1 VAPRLA
7 LLLIALPFAATAGQD
22 ITSKTGTFCWPMH
35 YAGVIAGT
43 SRDKH
48 VVRLLGKGA
57 HRPKESQGV
66 RYFIDPGAKMTMK
79 VSTFTDSLV
88 GEIVLEQGV
97 NTSLTP
103 HERTR
108 ALTKNLE
115 PDEGFGNWHALRL
128 GSTREEVRKNLGP
141 PAENQNPDVWI
152 FNAECTCELPQYLTL
167 YFQGGKVVRVVF
179 SAPPG

>member
-1 VAPRLA
+1 MKRRLA
-7 LLLIALPFAATAGQD
+7 LLLLALPITAATAQD
-22 ITSKTGTFCWPMH
+22 VAPKAGTFCWPMH

-57 HRPKESQGV
+57 HRPKESEGV
-66 RYFIDPGAKMTMK
+66 RYFIDSRGKMTMK
-79 VSTFTDSLV
+79 VSTYTDGFV
-88 GEIVLEQGV
+88 GEIALEQGI
-97 NTSLTP
+97 NASLTP
-103 HERTR
+103 RERTR
-108 ALTKNLE
+108 ALAKNLE

-128 GSTREEVRKNLGP
+128 GSTREQVRENLGP
-141 PAENQNPDVWI
+141 PAETPNPDAWV

-167 YFQGGKVVRVVF
+167 YFRGGKVVRVVF